1 MSFAKL
7 TYWHVLPQTN
17 SSHSD
22 SVVGQTGGVNVV
34 PNSTMSVVAAARLL
48 GVPRAAI
55 RRMRDAGVLA
65 TITVRSGRFL
75 LASSVHNAA
84 ADRSR
89 MRDGHAALN
98 AALVESGLYEG

>member
-55 RRMRDAGVLA
+55 RRMRD
-65 TITVRSGRFL
+65 
-75 LASSVHNAA
+75 
-84 ADRSR
+84 
-89 MRDGHAALN
+89 GHAALN